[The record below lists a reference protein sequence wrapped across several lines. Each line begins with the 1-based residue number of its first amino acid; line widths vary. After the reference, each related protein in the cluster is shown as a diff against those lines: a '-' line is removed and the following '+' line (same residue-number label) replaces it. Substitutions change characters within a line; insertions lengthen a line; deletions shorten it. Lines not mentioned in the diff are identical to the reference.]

1 MAMTTTTTV
10 SIRELKDHLSSYVR
24 RIRAGEEVVL
34 TSRRRPVAR
43 MMPVNDPGCSG
54 LPALPLITWSA
65 DKPRGG
71 NRRPRIKDVSAARA
85 VLEDRR

>member
-1 MAMTTTTTV
+1 MTTIV
-10 SIRELKDHLSSYVR
+10 SIRELKDRLSSYVR

-43 MMPVNDPGCSG
+43 MLPVNDPGPNG
-54 LPALPLITWSA
+54 LPALPLVTWSA
-65 DKPRGG
+65 EKPSGG
-71 NRRPRIKDVSAARA
+71 RCRPRIRDASAAGA

>member
-1 MAMTTTTTV
+1 MTTTV

-24 RIRAGEEVVL
+24 RICAGEEVVL

-43 MMPVNDPGCSG
+43 MLPINAPGCGG
-54 LPALPLITWSA
+54 LPALPLITWSLET
-65 DKPRGG
+65 PRGG
-71 NRRPRIKDVSAARA
+71 GHRPRIKSASAAGV

>member
-1 MAMTTTTTV
+1 MTTTV

-43 MMPVNDPGCSG
+43 MLPVQEPGQGRPST
-54 LPALPLITWSA
+54 LPLVSWNGEQ
-65 DKPRGG
+65 PLGG
-71 NRRPRIKDVSAARA
+71 SRRPRVQGATAAEI